1 MTIKTKG
8 KFYEELGSNILKL
21 RTTAGVSQ
29 HELSR
34 HIGLSR
40 TSVLGIEKGR
50 QAIDILPLVK
60 IAEYLMVPIT
70 DLLPLS
76 EYNVQQV
83 LIKKDINDE

>member
-1 MTIKTKG
+1 
-8 KFYEELGSNILKL
+8 
-21 RTTAGVSQ
+21 
-29 HELSR
+29 
-34 HIGLSR
+34 
-40 TSVLGIEKGR
+40 VLGIEKGR

-83 LIKKDINDE
+83 LIKNSDINDE